1 MGIIQFDIR
10 HPDARRE
17 AIVVEGERA
26 MIGSASHCDVRLP
39 MDQAAYEHV
48 LIESFYGTLRAEAK
62 ADHPPATINN
72 MPLTA
77 SALAADSVLGIGRIR
92 LFVTFVPDLGE
103 GANLRTKEKGKSNPM
118 VQLGLVAMFGLGAYI
133 LLADD
138 EVPISPPPAQ
148 APALFAATAPS
159 CPQSD
164 PSAARAFAVE
174 QCELGDTKR
183 ERVPFTV
190 KEGVEAVALF
200 ELGAACFKVAGA
212 ESDARYAEE
221 TAIGLKQELVDDFR
235 ARRIR
240 LSRVLEVKDYE
251 LAQRDVQ
258 VLSALTDGKKGP
270 YVEWLRKTAQQ
281 LKGKQGKQ

>member
-10 HPDARRE
+10 HPDGRRE
-17 AIVVEGERA
+17 SIVVEGERA

-48 LIESFYGTLRAEAK
+48 LIESFSGTLRAQTK

-77 SALAADSVLGIGRIR
+77 SALSTDSVLGIGRIR
-92 LFVTFVPDLGE
+92 LFVTFVPDLAE
-103 GANLRTKEKGKSNPM
+103 GGNLRTKEKGKGNPV
-118 VQLGLVAMFGLGAYI
+118 VQLGLVGLFGLCAY
-133 LLADD
+133 LLLVN
-138 EVPISPPPAQ
+138 EETPIAPPPAQ
-148 APALFAATAPS
+148 APELFAATAPS

-164 PSAARAFAVE
+164 PSAARAFGLE

-183 ERVPFTV
+183 ERLPFAV
-190 KEGVEAVALF
+190 KEGVEAVSLF
-200 ELGAACFKVAGA
+200 ELGAACFEKAGA
-212 ESDARYAEE
+212 EGDARYAEDIA
-221 TAIGLKQELVDDFR
+221 TGLKRELVDDFR

-240 LSRVLEVKDYE
+240 LSHVLAVQDYE
-251 LAQRDVQ
+251 LARKDVQ

-270 YVEWLRKTAQQ
+270 YVEWLRQVGQQ
-281 LKGKQGKQ
+281 LKGKK

>member
-1 MGIIQFDIR
+1 VGIIQFDIR

-48 LIESFYGTLRAEAK
+48 LIESFSGTLRAEAK

-72 MPLTA
+72 MPLTG
-77 SALAADSVLGIGRIR
+77 SALSPDSVLGIGKIR

-103 GANLRTKEKGKSNPM
+103 PGNLRTKEKGKSNPV
-118 VQLGLVAMFGLGAYI
+118 VQLGLVAMFGLGAFV
-133 LLADD
+133 LLAEE
-138 EVPISPPPAQ
+138 EVPIAPPPAQ
-148 APALFAATAPS
+148 APELFAATAPS

-164 PSAARAFAVE
+164 PSAARAFALE

-183 ERVPFTV
+183 ERVPFAV
-190 KEGVEAVALF
+190 KEGVDAVGLF
-200 ELGAACFKVAGA
+200 ELGAACFRKAGV
-212 ESDARYAEE
+212 ESDALYAEDI
-221 TAIGLKQELVDDFR
+221 AKGLKQDLVDDFR

-240 LSRVLEVKDYE
+240 LSHVLAVKDYE
-251 LAQRDVQ
+251 LARKDVQ

-270 YVEWLRKTAQQ
+270 YVEWLHKTAQQ
-281 LKGKQGKQ
+281 LKGKEGKK

>member
-1 MGIIQFDIR
+1 VGIIQFDIR
-10 HPDARRE
+10 HPDGRRE

-48 LIESFYGTLRAEAK
+48 LIESFSGTLRAQAK

-77 SALAADSVLGIGRIR
+77 SALSVDSVLGVGRIR
-92 LFVTFVPDLGE
+92 LFVTFVPDVAE
-103 GANLRTKEKGKSNPM
+103 GGALRTKEKSKSNPM
-118 VQLGLVAMFGLGAYI
+118 VQLALVAMFGLGAYS
-133 LLADD
+133 LLAED
-138 EVPISPPPAQ
+138 EAAIAPPPAQ
-148 APALFAATAPS
+148 APDLFAATKPT

-164 PSAARAFAVE
+164 PSAARAFALE

-183 ERVPFTV
+183 ERVPFAV
-190 KEGVEAVALF
+190 KEGVEAVSLF

-212 ESDARYAEE
+212 EGDAKYAEE
-221 TAIGLKQELVDDFR
+221 IANGLKSELVDDFR

-240 LSRVLEVKDYE
+240 LSHVLEVKDYE
-251 LAQRDVQ
+251 LARKDVQ
-258 VLSALTDGKKGP
+258 VLSAMTDGWKGP
-270 YVEWLRKTAQQ
+270 YVAWLHQTAQQ
-281 LKGKQGKQ
+281 LKGKETKK

>member
-10 HPDARRE
+10 HPDGRRE
-17 AIVVEGERA
+17 SIVVEGERA

-48 LIESFYGTLRAEAK
+48 LIESFSGTLRAQTK

-77 SALAADSVLGIGRIR
+77 SALSTDSVLGIGRIR

-103 GANLRTKEKGKSNPM
+103 GGNLRTKEKSKGNPV
-118 VQLGLVAMFGLGAYI
+118 VQLGLVALFGLGAYV
-133 LLADD
+133 LLVDPEA
-138 EVPISPPPAQ
+138 PIAPPPAQ
-148 APALFAATAPS
+148 APELFATTVPS
-159 CPQSD
+159 CPQSE
-164 PSAARAFAVE
+164 PSAARAFALE

-183 ERVPFTV
+183 ERLPFAV
-190 KEGVEAVALF
+190 KEGVEAVSLF
-200 ELGAACFKVAGA
+200 ELGAACFNKAGA

-221 TAIGLKQELVDDFR
+221 IATGLKRELVDDFR

-240 LSRVLEVKDYE
+240 LSHMLAVNDYE
-251 LAQRDVQ
+251 LARKDVQ

-270 YVEWLRKTAQQ
+270 YVEWLRQVGQQ
-281 LKGKQGKQ
+281 LKGKK